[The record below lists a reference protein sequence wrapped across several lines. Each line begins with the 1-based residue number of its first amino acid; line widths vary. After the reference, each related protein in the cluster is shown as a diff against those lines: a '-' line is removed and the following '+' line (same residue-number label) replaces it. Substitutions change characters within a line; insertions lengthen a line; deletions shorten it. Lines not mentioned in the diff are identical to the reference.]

1 MIVCFLH
8 TGWHWGKSSQEAAAL
23 QRDPQI
29 KLEAGSKL
37 TDTEIVSQNYKNYK
51 KLDNL
56 TISKDDRASEILNDM
71 EIHRRSAKELKS
83 LLMKMIPKRIQR
95 NKGIQVQEKKVSKQY
110 KGEKSITICEKIR
123 NIYKNIDEIQER
135 NW

>member
-1 MIVCFLH
+1 M
-8 TGWHWGKSSQEAAAL
+8 
-23 QRDPQI
+23 
-29 KLEAGSKL
+29 
-37 TDTEIVSQNYKNYK
+37 NYK

-71 EIHRRSAKELKS
+71 DIHRRSAKELKS

-123 NIYKNIDEIQER
+123 NIYKNIDKIQER
-135 NW
+135 N

>member
-1 MIVCFLH
+1 M
-8 TGWHWGKSSQEAAAL
+8 
-23 QRDPQI
+23 
-29 KLEAGSKL
+29 
-37 TDTEIVSQNYKNYK
+37 NYK

-95 NKGIQVQEKKVSKQY
+95 NKGIQEKKVSKQY

-123 NIYKNIDEIQER
+123 NIYKNIDKIQER
-135 NW
+135 N